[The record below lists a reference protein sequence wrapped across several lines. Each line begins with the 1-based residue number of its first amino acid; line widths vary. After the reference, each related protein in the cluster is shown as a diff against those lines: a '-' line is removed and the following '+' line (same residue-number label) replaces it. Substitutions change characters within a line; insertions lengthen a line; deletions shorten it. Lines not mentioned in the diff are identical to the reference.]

1 MRVSWV
7 ISTTFS
13 ASLFTSC
20 SIQPGLSD
28 DNIEDVIE
36 PPLIHKELKD
46 QQSSL
51 FYQDRN
57 KSYSQIDRP
66 WVLAKPL
73 HEYNKSNSFLLKDE

>member
-20 SIQPGLSD
+20 SIQPGLSE
-28 DNIEDVIE
+28 DNIKDVIE

-46 QQSSL
+46 QQTIL
-51 FYQDRN
+51 FHQDRN

-73 HEYNKSNSFLLKDE
+73 LEYNKSNTFLLKDE

>member
-7 ISTTFS
+7 ISATIS
-13 ASLFTSC
+13 VSLLASC
-20 SIQPGLSD
+20 SVQPGLSE

-36 PPLIHKELKD
+36 PPLIHEELKD
-46 QQSSL
+46 KQSSL
-51 FYQDRN
+51 FHQDRN

-73 HEYNKSNSFLLKDE
+73 HEYNKSNSF

>member
-7 ISTTFS
+7 ISAAIS
-13 ASLFTSC
+13 VSLLTSC
-20 SIQPGLSD
+20 SIQPGLSE

-51 FYQDRN
+51 FHQDRN

-73 HEYNKSNSFLLKDE
+73 LEYNKSNTFLLKDE